1 MTRIHTITS
10 LAAALCVAAAATAS
24 STTATYLGTNGV
36 EGLGSYNAVVTY
48 DYSGGSSAILTVFL
62 SNTTSASTGGYITAL
77 ALTAAGASSVSLSS
91 STSAAFN
98 GLNGPVEANPFGN
111 FVGGAST
118 SDSWLGGGSPTNG
131 ISVGNSATFVF
142 NLTGLA
148 SNLASVTADTV
159 LQATGNNGLVVRF
172 RGMANGGSD
181 KVIAY
186 VVPAPAG
193 LAVLGLLAAPRA
205 RRRRA

>member
-1 MTRIHTITS
+1 MTRIHTITA
-10 LAAALCVAAAATAS
+10 LAAALSMAAAANATTTTAS
-24 STTATYLGTNGV
+24 YAGTNGI
-36 EGLGSYNAVVTY
+36 EGLGSFTAQVTY

-62 SNTTSASTGGYITAL
+62 TNTTSASTGGYVTAL
-77 ALTAAGASSVSLSS
+77 ALTAAGSSSVSFGS
-91 STSAAFN
+91 STSAAFD
-98 GLNGPVEANPFGN
+98 GLSGPVAANPFGN
-111 FVGGAST
+111 FATGAST
-118 SDSWLGGGSPTNG
+118 SSSWLGGGSPTSG
-131 ISVGNSATFVF
+131 ISVGNSTTFVF

-193 LAVLGLLAAPRA
+193 LAVLGLLATPRA

>member
-1 MTRIHTITS
+1 MTRIHTITA
-10 LAAALCVAAAATAS
+10 LAAALSMAAAANATTTTAS
-24 STTATYLGTNGV
+24 YAGTNGI
-36 EGLGSYNAVVTY
+36 EGLGSFTAQVTY

-62 SNTTSASTGGYITAL
+62 TNTTSASTGGYVTAL
-77 ALTAAGASSVSLSS
+77 ALTAAGSSSVSFGS
-91 STSAAFN
+91 STSAAFD
-98 GLNGPVEANPFGN
+98 GLSGPVAANPFGN
-111 FVGGAST
+111 FATGAST
-118 SDSWLGGGSPTNG
+118 SSSWLGGGSPTSG

-193 LAVLGLLAAPRA
+193 LAVLGLLATPRA

>member
-1 MTRIHTITS
+1 MARIHTITS
-10 LAAALCVAAAATAS
+10 LAAALTLAAAATAS

-36 EGLGSYNAVVTY
+36 ESLGSFSAQVTY
-48 DYSGGSSAILTVFL
+48 DYSGGSSAILTVFVT
-62 SNTTSASTGGYITAL
+62 NTTSASTGGYITAV
-77 ALTAAGASSVSLSS
+77 ALTAAGASGISFSS

-98 GLNGPVEANPFGN
+98 GLSGPVAANPYGDFAS
-111 FVGGAST
+111 GAST
-118 SDSWLGGGSPTNG
+118 SSSWLGGGSPTSG
-131 ISVGNSATFVF
+131 ISVGNSATFIF

-148 SNLASVTADTV
+148 SNLASVTADNV